1 MVAYKP
7 FISCFCIVISI
18 GAPLSL
24 SSSSVNMH
32 GVKMLIILTCLE
44 KLPHNTIICALKSFG
59 KDIHTPK
66 ESVRRRRTT
75 K

>member
-1 MVAYKP
+1 M
-7 FISCFCIVISI
+7 VISI

-44 KLPHNTIICALKSFG
+44 KLPYNTIICALKSFG
-59 KDIHTPK
+59 KDIHTLI

>member
-1 MVAYKP
+1 M
-7 FISCFCIVISI
+7 VISI
-18 GAPLSL
+18 GDPLFL

-44 KLPHNTIICALKSFG
+44 KLQHNTIIYALKSFG
-59 KDIHTPK
+59 KNIHTPI